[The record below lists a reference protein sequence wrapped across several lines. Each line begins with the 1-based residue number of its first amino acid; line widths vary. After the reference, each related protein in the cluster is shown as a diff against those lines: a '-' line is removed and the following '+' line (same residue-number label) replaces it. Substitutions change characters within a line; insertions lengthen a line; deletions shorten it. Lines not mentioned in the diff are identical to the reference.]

1 MGADCSPQ
9 TQRRENLQ
17 ATDKK
22 DGLEPIVSVLEVSM
36 IKTYIGIASFPATS
50 QVDPC
55 SPSPCGP
62 FSNCVAQDTKA
73 ECSCMAAY
81 QVSCDWSPV

>member
-9 TQRRENLQ
+9 PQRRENLQ
-17 ATDKK
+17 ANYKK
-22 DGLEPIVSVLEVSM
+22 DGLEPLVRCLKASI
-36 IKTYIGIASFPATS
+36 IKTYNSFASFTGTS
-50 QVDPC
+50 KVDPC

-62 FSNCVAQDTKA
+62 FSNCLAQDTKA

-81 QVSCDWSPV
+81 QVTPVSRQ